1 MLKITT
7 REDVDGLRF
16 KLEGKVAGPWV
27 DELERSWH
35 VAAGSAK
42 AGRVLVDLSE
52 VTFVDVEGKKLLR
65 WICEQGAEFICAGCM
80 TKGIVEEIK
89 RERPGCREER
99 LGSRGTR

>member
-7 REDVDGLRF
+7 QQDVDVLNF
-16 KLEGKVAGPWV
+16 KLEGKVAGLWV

-42 AGRVLVDLSE
+42 AARVLVDLSE
-52 VTFVDVEGKKLLR
+52 VTFVDVEGKKLLS
-65 WICEQGAEFICAGCM
+65 WMCGQGAEFICAGCM

-89 RERPGCREER
+89 RERPACHEAPGN
-99 LGSRGTR
+99 RGTR